1 MLELS
6 LQVEQQK
13 RKALLPFN
21 AFFNKNDP
29 INKKIRLIMVAC
41 LLLGCVYL
49 AMMCYFLSYLRKDD
63 YAEGYLID
71 NKLRIR
77 YGFVT
82 GAIFL
87 IDSVGLMLST
97 CKLIRTISRDFGKIM
112 VQETKV
118 LKLMFIIFTVSYLL
132 RTVMLVT

>member
-1 MLELS
+1 M
-6 LQVEQQK
+6 
-13 RKALLPFN
+13 
-21 AFFNKNDP
+21 
-29 INKKIRLIMVAC
+29 
-41 LLLGCVYL
+41 
-49 AMMCYFLSYLRKDD
+49 
-63 YAEGYLID
+63 
-71 NKLRIR
+71 
-77 YGFVT
+77 T

-97 CKLIRTISRDFGKIM
+97 CKLIKTISRDFGKIM